1 VKVAEIGRE
10 TIGGIGIVTTI
21 MTKIKAGIDIRIA
34 ITVAEMGRETIG
46 GTGIDTMIVLKRK
59 AGIGIDIRIAII
71 AITTIT
77 VMTEE
82 VVPAST
88 LSTRRVTGVPTKK
101 EANRIAA
108 ARTIRRTMKD
118 TDGNAETKTKMKLE
132 DVITNVAKTMT
143 KNDIE
148 STTNI
153 TSGIGR
159 RRATPLEKEETTIAA
174 IKSGIV
180 VVEVEARLA

>member
-88 LSTRRVTGVPTKK
+88 VSTRRVTGVPTKK
-101 EANRIAA
+101 EAVRM
-108 ARTIRRTMKD
+108 IRRTMKSM
-118 TDGNAETKTKMKLE
+118 DGNAETKMKLE
-132 DVITNVAKTMT
+132 DVITNVAKTKT